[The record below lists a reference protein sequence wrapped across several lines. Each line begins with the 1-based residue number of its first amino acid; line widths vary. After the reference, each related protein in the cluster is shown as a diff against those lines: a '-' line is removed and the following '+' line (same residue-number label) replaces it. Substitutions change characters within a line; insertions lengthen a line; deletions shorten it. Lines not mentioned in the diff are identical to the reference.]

1 MQKNNLESSDSADQ
15 KSTVGMNET
24 SSDWEFSGVTLFR
37 ALGYV
42 VGLLSFMVGTAIF
55 MLGFSLA
62 STVLVQTASVLYS
75 LAIAS
80 LLGRVVIERVN
91 PKNEMQAAG
100 VAVMMF
106 VLAGSVYAALTFLIW
121 ILELI

>member
-15 KSTVGMNET
+15 KTTVGMNET
-24 SSDWEFSGVTLFR
+24 SSVWEFSGVTLFR

-55 MLGFSLA
+55 MLGFALG
-62 STVLVQTASVLYS
+62 STVLVQVASVLYS

-91 PKNEMQAAG
+91 PKNEMQAVL
-100 VAVMMF
+100 VALAMI
-106 VLAGSVYAALTFLIW
+106 VLAGLVSATITFVIW
-121 ILELI
+121 IAQHV

>member
-42 VGLLSFMVGTAIF
+42 VGLLSFMIGTAIF
-55 MLGFSLA
+55 MLGFSLS

-91 PKNEMQAAG
+91 PRNEMQAAG

-106 VLAGSVYAALTFLIW
+106 VLAGCVYAALTFLIW

>member
-24 SSDWEFSGVTLFR
+24 SSDWEFIGVTLFR

-80 LLGRVVIERVN
+80 LLGRVVIERVS